1 MAGKEGKSVGKVGRP
16 SAEDKQRK
24 LTLEGKE
31 GKEGKKVKFRLSE
44 ESMEKEEKR
53 KIVEVCKD
61 IIEIELRTLVEERKK
76 EEGALRELKERIKEH
91 EERLDKVERKLD
103 EIGKWLKKWEDEEQ
117 REEKENSSKGSARG
131 AGYMEREREGSS
143 ARSEGGIS
151 VGSSLSTREVDR
163 IRRWVTEKDREER
176 RKNIVLKGIRLPK
189 EVEKD
194 RKRETEWVER
204 LIREKVE
211 VDVNVVGCR
220 ESGTVLVV
228 KLESE
233 EEKREVMRN
242 KHRLKGEK
250 IYIENDLSW
259 EERNTQIKINKWA
272 KEQKGRGLE
281 VKIGVGRVRVRGVW
295 RAWAEIEREGVGR
308 DREEDKRGKK
318 RERGVEGDRKNRI
331 FKSKPRRE
339 KKGTEEKEGG
349 WERKRR

>member
-1 MAGKEGKSVGKVGRP
+1 MAGREGKNVGKVGRP
-16 SAEDKQRK
+16 SVEDKQRK
-24 LTLEGKE
+24 LTVEGKE

-44 ESMEKEEKR
+44 EKMEKEEKR
-53 KIVEVCKD
+53 KIAEVCKD
-61 IIEIELRTLVEERKK
+61 IIEIEVRALIEARKK
-76 EEGALRELKERIKEH
+76 EEGEWRELKERIKEH
-91 EERLDKVERKLD
+91 EERVDKIERKLD
-103 EIGKWLKKWEDEEQ
+103 EIGNWLKRKEEEEQ
-117 REEKENSSKGSARG
+117 GEEKENSSKGSASG
-131 AGYMEREREGSS
+131 SGYMERERESS
-143 ARSEGGIS
+143 GAKSEGGIS

-176 RKNIVLKGIRLPK
+176 RKNIILKGIRMPK

-194 RKRETEWVER
+194 RKRGMEWVER

-259 EERNTQIKINKWA
+259 EERNTQVKINKWA

-281 VKIGVGRVRVRGVW
+281 VKIGIGRVRVRGVW
-295 RAWAEIEREGVGR
+295 RAWAEIEREGAGG
-308 DREEDKRGKK
+308 D
-318 RERGVEGDRKNRI
+318 RERG
-331 FKSKPRRE
+331 SRR
-339 KKGTEEKEGG
+339 G
-349 WERKRR
+349 